1 MRPPSVLASWAR
13 VSWARV
19 SWTPALRVFPLSA
32 LTLWALWNVPL
43 FSAGPL
49 RAQPARPA
57 CGGATIA
64 TGEVARVVDGRTF
77 VLADGRE
84 ARLAA
89 IEAPPV
95 TPADPNEEHAAA
107 GLAAKTA
114 LEAISLRQI
123 VILKAAGPGS
133 DRYGRLVAE
142 AFEDGRGKFV
152 PVRNFDKRLCVGSP
166 GQEEDNAACMTFLR
180 GVERKARA
188 DGLGL
193 WGDPYFVM
201 KEAQYPDDVLTELGR
216 FALVSGK
223 VISVNESGALVY
235 LNFGHRWTESFT
247 VTVAKRNQRVF
258 AAAGLDPKKLAGRE
272 IEVRGFIEA
281 RGGPA
286 EASRPDQIE
295 IIAGETV
302 MPKTAGPRTAAPK
315 TFRPQNC
322 HAQVMGPMKAR
333 VTA

>member
-1 MRPPSVLASWAR
+1 M
-13 VSWARV
+13 
-19 SWTPALRVFPLSA
+19 F
-32 LTLWALWNVPL
+32 

-49 RAQPARPA
+49 ASQPARPA

-64 TGEVARVVDGRTF
+64 TGEVARVVDGKTF

-95 TPADPNEEHAAA
+95 TPADPNEEHAAV

-114 LEAISLRQI
+114 LEAILLRQS
-123 VILKAAGPGS
+123 VILKAAGPGF

-142 AFEDGRGKFV
+142 AFVGRDAENWVQYEILTKGYALV
-152 PVRNFDKRLCVGSP
+152 AP
-166 GQEEDNAACMTFLR
+166 GGDNATCVTFLR
-180 GVERKARA
+180 GVERRARA

-201 KEAQYPDDVLTELGR
+201 KDAQYPDDILTELGR

-235 LNFGHRWTESFT
+235 INFGRRWTESFT
-247 VTVAKRNQRVF
+247 VTVAKRNQRAF
-258 AAAGLDPKKLAGRE
+258 AAAGLDPKKLAGRQ
-272 IEVRGFIEA
+272 IEVRGFIEE

-286 EASRPDQIE
+286 IEALRPEQIE
-295 IIAGETV
+295 IVAPETV
-302 MPKTAGPRTAAPK
+302 TPR
-315 TFRPQNC
+315 
-322 HAQVMGPMKAR
+322 
-333 VTA
+333 

>member
-1 MRPPSVLASWAR
+1 V
-13 VSWARV
+13 
-19 SWTPALRVFPLSA
+19 T
-32 LTLWALWNVPL
+32 L

-49 RAQPARPA
+49 AAQPIRPQ

-64 TGEVARVVDGRTF
+64 TGEVARVIDGKTF

-89 IEAPPV
+89 IEAPLV
-95 TPADPNEEHAAA
+95 TPGDPNEEHAAV
-107 GLAAKTA
+107 GLAAKAA
-114 LEAISLRQI
+114 LEAILLRQI
-123 VILKAAGPGS
+123 VILKAAGAGF

-142 AFEDGRGKFV
+142 AFVGRDAENWVQYEILTKGYALV
-152 PVRNFDKRLCVGSP
+152 AP
-166 GQEEDNAACMTFLR
+166 GGDNATCVTFLR

-193 WGDPYFVM
+193 WGDPYYVM

-223 VISVNESGALVY
+223 VMSVNESGGLVY
-235 LNFGHRWTESFT
+235 LNFGRHWTESFT

-258 AAAGLDPKKLAGRE
+258 TAAGLDPKTLAGRQ
-272 IEVRGFIEA
+272 IEVRGFIEE

-286 EASRPDQIE
+286 IEASRPEQIE
-295 IIAGETV
+295 IVAREAV
-302 MPKTAGPRTAAPK
+302 APRVVP
-315 TFRPQNC
+315 R
-322 HAQVMGPMKAR
+322 
-333 VTA
+333 

>member
-1 MRPPSVLASWAR
+1 M
-13 VSWARV
+13 
-19 SWTPALRVFPLSA
+19 F
-32 LTLWALWNVPL
+32 

-49 RAQPARPA
+49 ASQPARPA

-64 TGEVARVVDGRTF
+64 TGEVARVVDGKTF

-95 TPADPNEEHAAA
+95 TPADPNEEHAAV

-114 LEAISLRQI
+114 LEAILLRQS
-123 VILKAAGPGS
+123 VILKAAGPGF

-142 AFEDGRGKFV
+142 AFVGRDAENWVQYEILTKGYALV
-152 PVRNFDKRLCVGSP
+152 AP
-166 GQEEDNAACMTFLR
+166 GGDNATCVTFLR
-180 GVERKARA
+180 GVERRARA

-193 WGDPYFVM
+193 WGDPYSLM
-201 KEAQYPDDVLTELGR
+201 KEAQYPDDVFTELGR
-216 FALVSGK
+216 YALVSGK

-235 LNFGHRWTESFT
+235 LNFGRRWAESFT

-258 AAAGLDPKKLAGRE
+258 TAAGLDPKKLAGRQ
-272 IEVRGFIEA
+272 IEVRGWIEE

-286 EASRPDQIE
+286 IEASRPEQIE
-295 IIAGETV
+295 IVAGETI
-302 MPKTAGPRTAAPK
+302 MPKTAAPK
-315 TFRPQNC
+315 TAAPKTVAPR
-322 HAQVMGPMKAR
+322 
-333 VTA
+333 

>member
-1 MRPPSVLASWAR
+1 MF
-13 VSWARV
+13 
-19 SWTPALRVFPLSA
+19 PAPA
-32 LTLWALWNVPL
+32 LWALSSVTL
-43 FSAGPL
+43 FSAGPFFSAGPIS
-49 RAQPARPA
+49 AQPARPA
-57 CGGATIA
+57 CGEATIA

-114 LEAISLRQI
+114 LEAILLRQI
-123 VILKAAGPGS
+123 VILKAAGPGF

-142 AFEDGRGKFV
+142 AFVGRDAENWVQYEILTKGYALV
-152 PVRNFDKRLCVGSP
+152 AP
-166 GQEEDNAACMTFLR
+166 GGDNATCVTFLR

-193 WGDPYFVM
+193 WGDPYFAM

-216 FALVSGK
+216 FALVAGK
-223 VISVNESGALVY
+223 VISVNESGPLVY
-235 LNFGHRWTESFT
+235 LNFGRRWTESFT

-258 AAAGLDPKKLAGRE
+258 SAAGLDPKTLAGRE
-272 IEVRGFIEA
+272 IEVRGFIEE

-286 EASRPDQIE
+286 IEASRPEQIE
-295 IIAGETV
+295 IVAGETV
-302 MPKTAGPRTAAPK
+302 MPKAAARRTAAPRTAAPK
-315 TFRPQNC
+315 TAAPE
-322 HAQVMGPMKAR
+322 
-333 VTA
+333 